1 MRRILL
7 ILLLLAGWVGASPS
21 GRSFSLIGEIPAWF
35 TDQTG
40 QFPNGVDIY
49 GPVNLG
55 EEYRWNVPTLHYAF
69 DESFINYF
77 GQKGVE
83 EVEKAI
89 AILNSL
95 PRMSEVNLA
104 NYPLHSQRVNRRAA
118 DLLMYDLKSYTLKAL
133 LEQLGLGSPSRFVF
147 TLRVRQ
153 PESDPP
159 TTNYLIIQ
167 RNFDPET
174 WSPTPYINGQLWTY
188 NDIFDNQDSISV
200 RASTITEP
208 VDPLIL
214 AEPVASLVSGLGFS
228 VFGYGSY
235 FTGLTRDDVG
245 GLRYIYRPDNR
256 NTDNLPADATGQ
268 AGLFGG
274 SAGGSG
280 EWVPI
285 AAPPTNGA
293 AGGGVGGGVVTSNGV
308 FYAQAIRGGVDKL
321 TFVRTPGLFQ
331 PNAYQVTNR
340 FTETIQ
346 VVVTNGVQRTI
357 NQRVTRF
364 LTAPDILFMAEDL
377 TDEPDPIVLTM
388 RRTDVATSNDGIN
401 GQATL
406 DGPGQFSGTAN
417 IVFSKTGPVLLNVA
431 PLFLG
436 QPAQGLEYIWGSF
449 DGTTNEPA
457 VYPIGSTIR
466 DIEQRIFGTR

>member
-1 MRRILL
+1 MRRIFL
-7 ILLLLAGWVGASPS
+7 ILLLLAGWAGAGP
-21 GRSFSLIGEIPAWF
+21 RSNGFSLLGEIPAWF

-40 QFPNGVDIY
+40 QFPGVDIY
-49 GPVNLG
+49 GPMNLG
-55 EEYRWNVPTLHYAF
+55 EEYRWNVPTIHYAF

-77 GQKGVE
+77 GQRGVE

-89 AILNSL
+89 AIINNL

-104 NYPLHSQRVNRRAA
+104 DYPLYSQRVNRRAS
-118 DLLMYDLKSYTLKAL
+118 DLLMYDIKSYTLKAL
-133 LEQLGLGSPSRFVF
+133 TEQLGLGSASRFVF
-147 TLRVRQ
+147 TLRIRQ
-153 PESDPP
+153 PESNPP
-159 TTNYLIIQ
+159 VTNYLIIQ

-174 WSPTPYINGQLWTY
+174 WAPTPYINGQLWTY
-188 NDIFDNQDSISV
+188 NDIFDNQDSPTV
-200 RASTITEP
+200 KASTITEP

-228 VFGYGSY
+228 TFGYGSY

-245 GLRYIYRPDNR
+245 GLRYMYRPENR
-256 NTDNLPADATGQ
+256 NTDTLPTDSTGQ
-268 AGLFGG
+268 AGIFGG
-274 SAGGSG
+274 STGGSG
-280 EWVPI
+280 VWVPI
-285 AAPPTNGA
+285 PAPSTNA
-293 AGGGVGGGVVTSNGV
+293 AGGAGGGVVTSNGV

-321 TFVRTPGLFQ
+321 TFVRTPGIFQ
-331 PNAYQVTNR
+331 PNGYQVTNR

-377 TDEPDPIVLTM
+377 TDDPDPVVLIM

-406 DGPGQFSGTAN
+406 DGPGQFSGSAN
-417 IVFSKTGPVLLNVA
+417 IVFAKTGPVLLNTA
-431 PLFLG
+431 PTFLG
-436 QPAQGLEYIWGSF
+436 QPAFSTDYIWGSF
-449 DGTTNEPA
+449 DGSTNEPA
-457 VYPIGSTIR
+457 VYPVGSTIR
-466 DIEQRIFGTR
+466 DIEQRIFGSR